1 MEGDWGG
8 RDHSMLDRSRPR
20 ARWHRWP
27 IVVCVCVC
35 VCVSETHP
43 NQRRWLSS
51 EKDQWSCMSIV
62 QQHHGKVYPWF
73 PLAEEAIKTSGMQI
87 RILTRGFISVCR
99 SERITPPR
107 RSYPGSAAQAETEEV
122 ISGSHMLRL
131 CTAALPRCS
140 PLLPRAPSLVLP

>member
-1 MEGDWGG
+1 
-8 RDHSMLDRSRPR
+8 
-20 ARWHRWP
+20 
-27 IVVCVCVC
+27 
-35 VCVSETHP
+35 
-43 NQRRWLSS
+43 
-51 EKDQWSCMSIV
+51 MSIV

-73 PLAEEAIKTSGMQI
+73 PLAEEAIKSSGMQI
-87 RILTRGFISVCR
+87 RILTRGFISVYSADMFHTVFEKDPMNGAEGRRYRHLVCR